1 MKTKKR
7 RKLKKGVKRIL
18 VAILALFVL
27 GGIVENSS
35 YFNQKRDETYSSL
48 KQEFITP
55 DMQEQ
60 VVEEVAEEAQDT
72 QVEVEEPKEV
82 TPVVKT
88 EEKSTEEFI
97 WDYLRAQGF
106 TEIQTAAIIG
116 NMYQESNLNPAKVE
130 SNGIGIGL
138 IQWSYGR
145 RENFEAYAKA
155 NGKDWTDIEVQLDFF
170 MKEWKSGR
178 QIWGSNKEK
187 FENPYS
193 VTEATEAF
201 CWGFER
207 PRKQDANLKN
217 RTAKA
222 WEAYYRNEGR

>member
-72 QVEVEEPKEV
+72 QVEVGY
-82 TPVVKT
+82 
-88 EEKSTEEFI
+88 
-97 WDYLRAQGF
+97 DY
-106 TEIQTAAIIG
+106 
-116 NMYQESNLNPAKVE
+116 N
-130 SNGIGIGL
+130 
-138 IQWSYGR
+138 
-145 RENFEAYAKA
+145 
-155 NGKDWTDIEVQLDFF
+155 
-170 MKEWKSGR
+170 
-178 QIWGSNKEK
+178 
-187 FENPYS
+187 
-193 VTEATEAF
+193 
-201 CWGFER
+201 
-207 PRKQDANLKN
+207 
-217 RTAKA
+217 
-222 WEAYYRNEGR
+222 